1 MRRYFEGWYLKHQSE
16 TESLA
21 LIPSYHYDRTGAAA
35 GSLEVITP
43 EWSRQVSFSHFR
55 FRREAMQFTL
65 GENQFSARGCTLRLD
80 TPELSLDGSLGYGP
94 LAPPPRDVMGPF
106 RFVPGL
112 QCRHSVFSLGH
123 SVTGAV
129 TVNGK
134 RMEFDRAAGYMEG
147 DRGRSFPR
155 RYLWTQCSWERDGV
169 MLSVAEVPLWGL
181 TITGCIGLVWL
192 EGQLYRLAT
201 YRGARVVQV
210 EEHCA
215 EVRQG
220 RLRLKVTALDRQSQ
234 PLLAP
239 HQGGMARTIHE
250 SLTSTVRYQLYAG
263 HRVLLNRTSSRASFE
278 GMWL

>member
-35 GSLEVITP
+35 GSLQVITP

-65 GENQFSARGCTLRLD
+65 GRISSRPGAAPSAWIPGTVPGREPGLWAV
-80 TPELSLDGSLGYGP
+80 GP
-94 LAPPPRDVMGPF
+94 AALDVMGPF

-134 RMEFDRAAGYMEG
+134 RMEFDRATGYMEG
-147 DRGRSFPR
+147 DRGRSFPPA
-155 RYLWTQCSWERDGV
+155 LPVDPVQLG
-169 MLSVAEVPLWGL
+169 GG
-181 TITGCIGLVWL
+181 TG
-192 EGQLYRLAT
+192 
-201 YRGARVVQV
+201 
-210 EEHCA
+210 
-215 EVRQG
+215 
-220 RLRLKVTALDRQSQ
+220 
-234 PLLAP
+234 
-239 HQGGMARTIHE
+239 
-250 SLTSTVRYQLYAG
+250 
-263 HRVLLNRTSSRASFE
+263 
-278 GMWL
+278 